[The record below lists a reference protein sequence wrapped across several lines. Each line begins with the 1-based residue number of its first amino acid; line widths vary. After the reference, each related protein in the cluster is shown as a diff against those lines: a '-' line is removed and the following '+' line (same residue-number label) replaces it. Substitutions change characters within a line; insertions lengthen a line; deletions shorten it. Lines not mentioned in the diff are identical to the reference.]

1 MRPLS
6 GRNIWRFAFMKN
18 SNTTDLDQTIFED
31 TRSFI
36 KDSHL
41 HPYLVVFI
49 GQDSGKR
56 HKLELGNMTI
66 GRSSKADITIEDDW
80 ASRVHCVIHWNEDV
94 FELEDRDST
103 NGTYVNTHKISR
115 IQVPPGVPIQVG
127 HSLLKIEYK
136 DEAEIQLEQ
145 NLHRNASID
154 GLTGIFN
161 RQYFMKRAAEEVA
174 YARRHHRT
182 LGVIMMDIDHFKL
195 INDTYGHQMGDFV
208 LNQFASTINSI
219 KRPEDVFARY
229 GGEEFII
236 LPRGNLNK
244 EGMILHCE
252 RIRQTIET
260 TNFAFGETRV
270 RITISLGFHLAMVV
284 NGQPEISIDDW
295 ISKADEALYRA
306 KDLGRNRTE
315 YK

>member
-1 MRPLS
+1 MENNNPIDP
-6 GRNIWRFAFMKN
+6 N
-18 SNTTDLDQTIFED
+18 QTIFED

-36 KDSHL
+36 KDSNM

-56 HKLELGNMTI
+56 YKLSPGSMTI
-66 GRSSKADITIEDDW
+66 GRSSKGDIILEDDW
-80 ASRVHCVIHWNEDV
+80 ASRIHCVIHWQDEV

-103 NGTYVNTHKISR
+103 NGTYVNTHKIER

-127 HSLLKIEYK
+127 HSLLKIEFK
-136 DEAEIQLEQ
+136 DEAELQLEQ
-145 NLHRNASID
+145 NLHRSASID

-161 RQYFMKRAAEEVA
+161 RQHFMKRAAEEIA
-174 YARRHHRT
+174 YAGRHHRL
-182 LGVIMMDIDHFKL
+182 LGVIMIDIDHFKL

-208 LNQFASTINSI
+208 LNRFASIINVN
-219 KRPEDVFARY
+219 KRPEDIFARY

-236 LPRGNLNK
+236 LPRGELSK
-244 EGMILHCE
+244 EGMRFHCE
-252 RIRQTIET
+252 RLRQIIEAGE
-260 TNFAFGETRV
+260 FAFGETRV
-270 RITISLGFHLAMVV
+270 RVTISLGFHLAMVA
-284 NGQPEISIDDW
+284 NGDRKPSIDDW

-315 YK
+315 ISD